1 MKTAISLPDAL
12 YEEAE
17 RTARAVAEYIKRHRR
32 EGITERLSEV
42 YEGTDDRD
50 TPGVRTDA
58 SLDSLREV
66 TGNDT
71 W

>member
-32 EGITERLSEV
+32 EGITERLNEV
-42 YEGTDDRD
+42 CEG
-50 TPGVRTDA
+50 TDA